1 MYLPPRLFDKYLNR
15 FNELIIKG
23 EEIQRNARTEQ
34 GDYYPSPRSPYI
46 GWETDTVRTPDK
58 FIINEDA
65 FRQWNIN
72 IDSLL
77 DQIIPSNSIHK
88 GKINEYYYDQKSRLE
103 SRISI
108 LKAIKEDFEQGF
120 LGNLTVK
127 IESEIAVDY
136 MEQAE
141 QLLIEGRPGQYDH
154 IPAAVLSG
162 AVLEKALKTLCHK
175 QNPPIPII
183 KKNGVP
189 LTLNPLIDELKKV
202 DIFNDLKAQ
211 QLRSWASIRN
221 QAAHGN
227 FEEFNRSDVENMI
240 NSIKDFLTEYMS

>member
-15 FNELIIKG
+15 FDELIIKG
-23 EEIQRNARTEQ
+23 EEIQRNTRIER
-34 GDYYPSPRSPYI
+34 GDYYPSPFPQYI
-46 GWETDTVRTPDK
+46 GGEPGSRTPDK
-58 FIINEDA
+58 FIIDEDA

-77 DQIIPSNSIHK
+77 DQILPSNSIHK
-88 GKINEYYYDQKSRLE
+88 GKINEGYYDQKFKLE

-108 LKAIKEDFEQGF
+108 LKAIKEDFKQGF
-120 LGNLTVK
+120 LGDLTVK
-127 IESEIAVDY
+127 IESEIVADY

-141 QLLIEGRPGQYDH
+141 QLLIESTPGEYDH

-189 LTLNPLIDELKKV
+189 LTLHPLIEELKKA
-202 DIFNDLKAQ
+202 DIFNELKAT
-211 QLRSWASIRN
+211 QLRAWAAIRN
-221 QAAHGN
+221 KAAHGD

-240 NSIKDFLTEYMS
+240 NSIKGFLTEYMS